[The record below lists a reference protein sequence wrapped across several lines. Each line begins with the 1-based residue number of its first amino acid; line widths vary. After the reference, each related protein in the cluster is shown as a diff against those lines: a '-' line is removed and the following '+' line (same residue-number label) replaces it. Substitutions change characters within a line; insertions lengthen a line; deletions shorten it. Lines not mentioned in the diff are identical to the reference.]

1 MSSHLS
7 AVSIEL
13 DDDHI
18 LKAVLRNE
26 DGDEEGSVLDL
37 DSIIGNDD
45 GISRLAEDF
54 ELFGLN

>member
-1 MSSHLS
+1 MSFHLS

-26 DGDEEGSVLDL
+26 DGDEQESVLDL
-37 DSIIGNDD
+37 NSIIGNDD
-45 GISRLAEDF
+45 GMSRLAEDF
-54 ELFGLN
+54 ELLGPT